1 MPTGLAITAIR
12 GYVNCVNIT
21 MIVLMLK
28 IKRPAGLSNNPLNI
42 LPYLPDEEGFF
53 DSRHWTFGGIHEALP
68 FSVTTRISANNQQ
81 FLKVHG

>member
-12 GYVNCVNIT
+12 GYVNCVNIM
-21 MIVLMLK
+21 MIALMLK

-53 DSRHWTFGGIHEALP
+53 DSRQWTFGGINEALP